1 MELSVPT
8 PVLIELPE
16 WLAICV
22 EYITI
27 WADDGYNPDNPDSP
41 IICRMDEYVYTL
53 YNRIIL
59 HIYIYIEGSFVFCN
73 HIYIHPYTS
82 YIHYTLIIAL
92 ITPTGLLASYHV

>member
-1 MELSVPT
+1 MPT

-27 WADDGYNPDNPDSP
+27 WADDGYNPDNPDNPDSP
-41 IICRMDEYVYTL
+41 IIYRIDEYVYTL

-59 HIYIYIEGSFVFCN
+59 HIYIYI
-73 HIYIHPYTS
+73 YR
-82 YIHYTLIIAL
+82 
-92 ITPTGLLASYHV
+92 GLVRLL